1 MATSYSYLR
10 YPQSPFLDP
19 ITKRPARE
27 WLIWLQNPNVS
38 TLTVGTG
45 IVSTVSGGTTGLTPA
60 TPAQGAVTLGGKL
73 NVASG
78 GTGANTL
85 TGYVKGAGTTPL
97 TASATIPSTDVSGL
111 GTMAGQ
117 NASSVAITGG
127 SVAGVSVTGSTITN
141 SPVSGS
147 SVNATTLTT
156 SSTVTVNNLAATGTH
171 TVIAKWLPVVAD
183 GTTYY
188 LPLYT

>member
-1 MATSYSYLR
+1 MATTYLR
-10 YPQSPFLDP
+10 YPQSAFLDP
-19 ITKRPARE
+19 VTRRPARE
-27 WLIWLQNPNVS
+27 WLIWLQNPNVQTITAGS
-38 TLTVGTG
+38 GL
-45 IVSTVSGGTTGLTPA
+45 VSAVSGGTTGLTPA
-60 TPAQGAVTLGGKL
+60 TATSGPVTLGGTV

-85 TGYVKGAGTTPL
+85 TGYVKGAGTTPF

-111 GTMAGQ
+111 GTMATQ
-117 NASSVAITGG
+117 NAASVAITGG
-127 SVAGVSVTGSTITN
+127 SITGATITN

-147 SVNATTLTT
+147 SVGATTLTT

-171 TVIAKWLPVVAD
+171 TVIAKWLPVVCD

-188 LPLYT
+188 LPLYN

>member
-1 MATSYSYLR
+1 MATAYSYLR

-19 ITKRPARE
+19 ITKSPARE

-45 IVSTVSGGTTGLTPA
+45 IVNTVSGGTTGLTPA
-60 TPAQGAVTLGGKL
+60 TAAQGAVTLGGKL

-111 GTMAGQ
+111 GTMAAQ
-117 NASSVAITGG
+117 NAASVAITGG
-127 SVAGVSVTGSTITN
+127 SVTGATITN
-141 SPVSGS
+141 SPVSGA
-147 SVNATTLTT
+147 SVSATTLTT
-156 SSTVTVNNLAATGTH
+156 SSTVRINNLAAAGTH

>member
-1 MATSYSYLR
+1 MAANYLR

-19 ITKRPARE
+19 VTGRPARE

-45 IVSTVSGGTTGLTPA
+45 LVSTVSGGSTGLTPA
-60 TPAQGAVTLGGKL
+60 AAASGAITLGGTL
-73 NVASG
+73 NTASG

-85 TGYVKGAGTTPL
+85 TGYVKGSGTAPL
-97 TASATIPSTDVSGL
+97 TASATVPIADVSGA
-111 GTMAGQ
+111 GTMATQ

-127 SVAGVSVTGSTITN
+127 SVAGTSVS
-141 SPVSGS
+141 
-147 SVNATTLTT
+147 ATTLTT

-171 TVIAKWLPVVAD
+171 TVIAKWLPVVCD

>member
-1 MATSYSYLR
+1 MATTYLR

-19 ITKRPARE
+19 VTNRPARE
-27 WLIWLQNPNVS
+27 WLFWLQNPNVQ

-45 IVSTVSGGTTGLTPA
+45 LVNSINGGTTGLTPA
-60 TPAQGAVTLGGKL
+60 AAATGAITLGGKL

-78 GTGANTL
+78 GTGASTL

-97 TASATIPSTDVSGL
+97 TASATIPVGDVSGL
-111 GTMAGQ
+111 GTMATQ

-127 SVAGVSVTGSTITN
+127 SVAGTSVS
-141 SPVSGS
+141 
-147 SVNATTLTT
+147 ATTLTT

-171 TVIAKWLPVVAD
+171 TVIAKWLPVVCD

>member
-1 MATSYSYLR
+1 MATSYLR

-38 TLTVGTG
+38 TITVGVG
-45 IVSTVSGGTTGLTPA
+45 LVNTVSGGTTGLTPA
-60 TPAQGAVTLGGKL
+60 TATPGAVTLGGTV

-97 TASATIPSTDVSGL
+97 TASATVPLADVAGA
-111 GTMAGQ
+111 GTMAAQ
-117 NASSVAITGG
+117 NAGTVAITGG
-127 SVAGVSVTGSTITN
+127 SVAGT
-141 SPVSGS
+141 

-156 SSTVTVNNLAATGTH
+156 SSTVTINNLAAAGTH

-188 LPLYT
+188 LPLFN

>member
-1 MATSYSYLR
+1 MATSYLR

-38 TLTVGTG
+38 TITVGVG
-45 IVSTVSGGTTGLTPA
+45 LVNTVSGGTTGLTPA
-60 TPAQGAVTLGGKL
+60 AATPGAVTLGGTV

-97 TASATIPSTDVSGL
+97 TASATVPIADVSGA
-111 GTMAGQ
+111 GTMATQ

-127 SVAGVSVTGSTITN
+127 SVAGTSVS
-141 SPVSGS
+141 
-147 SVNATTLTT
+147 ATTLTT
-156 SSTVTVNNLAATGTH
+156 SSTVTINNLAAAGSH

>member
-1 MATSYSYLR
+1 MATSYLR

-38 TLTVGTG
+38 TITVGVG
-45 IVSTVSGGTTGLTPA
+45 LVNSVNGGATGLTPTA
-60 TPAQGAVTLGGKL
+60 AASGAVTLGGTV

-85 TGYVKGAGTTPL
+85 SGYVKGAGTTPL
-97 TASATIPSTDVSGL
+97 TASATVPLADVAGA
-111 GTMAGQ
+111 GTMAAQ
-117 NASSVAITGG
+117 NAGTVAITGG
-127 SVAGVSVTGSTITN
+127 SVAGTSVS
-141 SPVSGS
+141 
-147 SVNATTLTT
+147 ATTLTT
-156 SSTVTVNNLAATGTH
+156 SSTVTINNLAAAGTH

>member
-1 MATSYSYLR
+1 MAANYLR

-19 ITKRPARE
+19 VTGRPARE

-45 IVSTVSGGTTGLTPA
+45 LVNSINGGTTGLTPA
-60 TPAQGAVTLGGKL
+60 AASSGAVTLGGTL
-73 NVASG
+73 ATASG

-85 TGYVKGAGTTPL
+85 TGYVKGTGTAPL
-97 TASATIPSTDVSGL
+97 TASATIPVSDVAGL
-111 GTMAGQ
+111 GTMATQ

-127 SVAGVSVTGSTITN
+127 SVAGTSVS
-141 SPVSGS
+141 
-147 SVNATTLTT
+147 ATTLTT
-156 SSTVTVNNLAATGTH
+156 SSTVTVNNIAVSGTH
-171 TVIAKWLPVVAD
+171 TIIAKWLPVVCD

>member
-1 MATSYSYLR
+1 MAANYLR

-19 ITKRPARE
+19 VTSRPARE

-45 IVSTVSGGTTGLTPA
+45 IVNTVSGGSTGLTPA
-60 TPAQGAVTLGGKL
+60 AATSGAITLGGTL
-73 NVASG
+73 NTASG

-85 TGYVKGAGTTPL
+85 TGYVKGSGTAPL
-97 TASATIPSTDVSGL
+97 TASATVPIADVSGA
-111 GTMAGQ
+111 GTMATQ
-117 NASSVAITGG
+117 NANSVAITGG
-127 SVAGVSVTGSTITN
+127 SV
-141 SPVSGS
+141 SGAS
-147 SVNATTLTT
+147 ISATTLTT

-171 TVIAKWLPVVAD
+171 TVIAKWLPVVCD

>member
-1 MATSYSYLR
+1 MAANYLR

-19 ITKRPARE
+19 VTNRPARE
-27 WLIWLQNPNVS
+27 WLFWLQNPNVQ

-45 IVSTVSGGTTGLTPA
+45 LVNSINGGTTGLTPSAAA
-60 TPAQGAVTLGGKL
+60 TGAVTLGGTL

-97 TASATIPSTDVSGL
+97 TASATIPVADVSGL
-111 GTMAGQ
+111 GTMATQ
-117 NASSVAITGG
+117 NASGVAITGG
-127 SVAGVSVTGSTITN
+127 SVAGTSVS
-141 SPVSGS
+141 
-147 SVNATTLTT
+147 ATTLTT
-156 SSTVTVNNLAATGTH
+156 SSTVTINNLAATGTH
-171 TVIAKWLPVVAD
+171 TVIAKWLPVVCD

>member
-1 MATSYSYLR
+1 MATSYLR

-19 ITKRPARE
+19 VTQRPARE

-38 TLTVGTG
+38 TITVGVG
-45 IVSTVSGGTTGLTPA
+45 LVNSVNGGTTGLTPA
-60 TPAQGAVTLGGKL
+60 AAASGAVTLGGTV
-73 NVASG
+73 NVPSG

-85 TGYVKGAGTTPL
+85 TGYVKGNGTAPM
-97 TASATIPSTDVSGL
+97 TASATVPIADVSGA
-111 GTMAGQ
+111 GTMATQ
-117 NASSVAITGG
+117 NAGTVAITGG
-127 SVAGVSVTGSTITN
+127 SIAGTSVS
-141 SPVSGS
+141 
-147 SVNATTLTT
+147 ATTLTT
-156 SSTVTVNNLAATGTH
+156 SSTVTINNLAAAGSH

>member
-1 MATSYSYLR
+1 MATNYLR

-19 ITKRPARE
+19 VTNRPARE
-27 WLIWLQNPNVS
+27 WLFWLQNPNVQ

-45 IVSTVSGGTTGLTPA
+45 LVNSINGGTTGLTPSAAA
-60 TPAQGAVTLGGKL
+60 TGAVTLGGTL

-97 TASATIPSTDVSGL
+97 TASATIPVGDVSGL
-111 GTMAGQ
+111 GTMATQ
-117 NASSVAITGG
+117 NASGVAITGG
-127 SVAGVSVTGSTITN
+127 SVAGTSVS
-141 SPVSGS
+141 
-147 SVNATTLTT
+147 ATTLTT
-156 SSTVTVNNLAATGTH
+156 SSTVTVNNLAAVGSH
-171 TVIAKWLPVVAD
+171 TVIAKWLPIVAD

>member
-1 MATSYSYLR
+1 MATSYLR

-19 ITKRPARE
+19 VTKRPARE

-38 TLTVGTG
+38 TITVGVG
-45 IVSTVSGGTTGLTPA
+45 LVNTVSGGTTGLTPA
-60 TPAQGAVTLGGKL
+60 TATPGAVTLGGTL
-73 NVASG
+73 NTASG

-85 TGYVKGAGTTPL
+85 TGYVKGSGTAPL
-97 TASATIPSTDVSGL
+97 TASATVPIADVSGA
-111 GTMAGQ
+111 GTMATQ
-117 NASSVAITGG
+117 DASSVAITGG
-127 SVAGVSVTGSTITN
+127 SVAGTSVS
-141 SPVSGS
+141 
-147 SVNATTLTT
+147 ATTLTT

-183 GTTYY
+183 GATYY

>member
-1 MATSYSYLR
+1 MATSFLR

-19 ITKRPARE
+19 VTKRPARE

-38 TLTVGTG
+38 TITVGTG
-45 IVSTVSGGTTGLTPA
+45 LVNTVSGGTTGLTPA
-60 TPAQGAVTLGGKL
+60 TATPGAVTLGGTV

-97 TASATIPSTDVSGL
+97 TASATIPSGDIAGL
-111 GTMAGQ
+111 GTMATQ
-117 NASSVAITGG
+117 NANGVAITGG
-127 SVAGVSVTGSTITN
+127 SISGATITN
-141 SPVSGS
+141 SPLSGS
-147 SVNATTLTT
+147 SVSATTLTT

-171 TVIAKWLPVVAD
+171 TVIAKWLPIVAD

>member
-1 MATSYSYLR
+1 MATSYLR

-38 TLTVGTG
+38 TITVGVG
-45 IVSTVSGGTTGLTPA
+45 LVNTVSGGTTGLTPA
-60 TPAQGAVTLGGKL
+60 TATPGAVTLGGTV

-97 TASATIPSTDVSGL
+97 TASATIPIADVSGA
-111 GTMAGQ
+111 GTMATQ
-117 NASSVAITGG
+117 NASSVALTGG
-127 SVAGVSVTGSTITN
+127 SISGATIT
-141 SPVSGS
+141 GS
-147 SVNATTLTT
+147 SVASTSVSATTLTT

-171 TVIAKWLPVVAD
+171 TVIAKWLPIVAN

>member
-1 MATSYSYLR
+1 MAPTYLR

-19 ITKRPARE
+19 ITSRPARE
-27 WLIWLQNPNVS
+27 WLYWLQNPNVS
-38 TLTVGTG
+38 TITVGVG
-45 IVSTVSGGTTGLTPA
+45 LVNSMNGGTTGLTPSAAA
-60 TPAQGAVTLGGKL
+60 TGAVTLGGTL

-85 TGYVKGAGTTPL
+85 TGYVKGAGTAPL
-97 TASATIPSTDVSGL
+97 TASATIPVGDVSGL
-111 GTMAGQ
+111 GTMATQ
-117 NASSVAITGG
+117 NASGVAITGG
-127 SVAGVSVTGSTITN
+127 SVAGTSVS
-141 SPVSGS
+141 
-147 SVNATTLTT
+147 ATTLTT

-171 TVIAKWLPVVAD
+171 TVIAKWLPVVCD

>member
-1 MATSYSYLR
+1 MAANYLR

-19 ITKRPARE
+19 VTGRPARE
-27 WLIWLQNPNVS
+27 WLIWLQNPNVA
-38 TLTVGTG
+38 TLTVGVG
-45 IVSTVSGGTTGLTPA
+45 LVNSVNGGTTGLTPA
-60 TPAQGAVTLGGKL
+60 AATSGAVTLGGTV

-97 TASATIPSTDVSGL
+97 TASATVPIADVSGA
-111 GTMAGQ
+111 GTMATQ
-117 NASSVAITGG
+117 NANSVAITGG
-127 SVAGVSVTGSTITN
+127 SFAGTSVS
-141 SPVSGS
+141 
-147 SVNATTLTT
+147 ATTLTT

-171 TVIAKWLPVVAD
+171 TVIAKWLPVVCD

-188 LPLYT
+188 LPLYN

>member
-1 MATSYSYLR
+1 MAANYLR

-19 ITKRPARE
+19 ITGRPARE

-45 IVSTVSGGTTGLTPA
+45 LVNTVSGGVTGLTPA
-60 TPAQGAVTLGGKL
+60 AAASGAITLGGTL
-73 NVASG
+73 NTASG

-85 TGYVKGAGTTPL
+85 TGYVKGSGTAPL
-97 TASATIPSTDVSGL
+97 TASATVPIADVSGA
-111 GTMAGQ
+111 GTMATQ
-117 NASSVAITGG
+117 NASNVAITGG
-127 SVAGVSVTGSTITN
+127 SVAGTSVS
-141 SPVSGS
+141 
-147 SVNATTLTT
+147 ATTLTT
-156 SSTVTVNNLAATGTH
+156 SSTVTVNNLAAAGTH
-171 TVIAKWLPVVAD
+171 TVIAKWLPIVCD

>member
-1 MATSYSYLR
+1 MATTYLR

-19 ITKRPARE
+19 VTKRPARE

-45 IVSTVSGGTTGLTPA
+45 LVNTISGGTTGLTPA
-60 TPAQGAVTLGGKL
+60 AAASGAITLGGTL
-73 NVASG
+73 ATASG

-85 TGYVKGAGTTPL
+85 TGYVKGSGTAPL
-97 TASATIPSTDVSGL
+97 TASATIPIADISGA
-111 GTMAGQ
+111 GTMATQ
-117 NASSVAITGG
+117 NANSVAITGG
-127 SVAGVSVTGSTITN
+127 SVAGTSVS
-141 SPVSGS
+141 
-147 SVNATTLTT
+147 ATTLTT
-156 SSTVTVNNLAATGTH
+156 SSTVTVNNLAAAGSH

-188 LPLYT
+188 IPLYT

>member
-1 MATSYSYLR
+1 MAANYLR
-10 YPQSPFLDP
+10 YPQSQFLDP
-19 ITKRPARE
+19 VTKRPARE
-27 WLIWLQNPNVS
+27 WLIWLQNPNVATITAGS
-38 TLTVGTG
+38 G
-45 IVSTVSGGTTGLTPA
+45 IVSAVSGGSTGLTPA
-60 TPAQGAVTLGGKL
+60 TATQGAVTLGGTV

-78 GTGANTL
+78 GTGVSTL

-111 GTMAGQ
+111 GTMATQ

-127 SVAGVSVTGSTITN
+127 SVNGVSVTGATITN
-141 SPVSGS
+141 SPISGS
-147 SVNATTLTT
+147 SVSATTLTT

-171 TVIAKWLPVVAD
+171 TIIAKWLPVVCD

>member
-1 MATSYSYLR
+1 MATSYLR

-19 ITKRPARE
+19 VTKRPARE

-38 TLTVGTG
+38 TITVGVG
-45 IVSTVSGGTTGLTPA
+45 LVNSVNGGTTGLTPTA
-60 TPAQGAVTLGGKL
+60 AASGAVTLGGTV

-78 GTGANTL
+78 GTGVNTL

-97 TASATIPSTDVSGL
+97 TASATVPIADVSGA
-111 GTMAGQ
+111 GTMATQ
-117 NASSVAITGG
+117 NANGVAITGG
-127 SVAGVSVTGSTITN
+127 SVAGTSVS
-141 SPVSGS
+141 
-147 SVNATTLTT
+147 ATTLTT
-156 SSTVTVNNLAATGTH
+156 SSTVTINNLAAAGSH

>member
-1 MATSYSYLR
+1 MATSYLR

-19 ITKRPARE
+19 VTGRPARE

-38 TLTVGTG
+38 TITVGVG
-45 IVSTVSGGTTGLTPA
+45 LVNSVNGGSTGLTPA
-60 TPAQGAVTLGGKL
+60 AATSGAVTLGGTL
-73 NVASG
+73 NTASG

-85 TGYVKGAGTTPL
+85 TGYVKGSGTAPL
-97 TASATIPSTDVSGL
+97 TASATVPIADVSGA
-111 GTMAGQ
+111 GTMATQ
-117 NASSVAITGG
+117 NANSVAITGG
-127 SVAGVSVTGSTITN
+127 SVAGTSVS
-141 SPVSGS
+141 
-147 SVNATTLTT
+147 ATTLTT
-156 SSTVTVNNLAATGTH
+156 SSTVTINNLAAAGSH

>member
-1 MATSYSYLR
+1 MATTYLR

-27 WLIWLQNPNVS
+27 WLFWLQNPNVQ

-45 IVSTVSGGTTGLTPA
+45 LVNSINGGTTGLTPSAAA
-60 TPAQGAVTLGGKL
+60 TGAITLGGTL

-97 TASATIPSTDVSGL
+97 TASATIPVADVSGL
-111 GTMAGQ
+111 GTMATQ
-117 NASSVAITGG
+117 NASGVAITGG
-127 SVAGVSVTGSTITN
+127 SVAGTSVS
-141 SPVSGS
+141 
-147 SVNATTLTT
+147 ATTLTT

>member
-1 MATSYSYLR
+1 MATTYLR

-19 ITKRPARE
+19 VTKRPARE

-38 TLTVGTG
+38 TITVGVG
-45 IVSTVSGGTTGLTPA
+45 LVNSVNGGATGLTPA
-60 TPAQGAVTLGGKL
+60 AAASGAVTLGGTL
-73 NVASG
+73 NTASG

-85 TGYVKGAGTTPL
+85 TGYVKGSGTAPL
-97 TASATIPSTDVSGL
+97 TASATVPIADVSGA
-111 GTMAGQ
+111 GTMATQ
-117 NASSVAITGG
+117 NANSVAITGG
-127 SVAGVSVTGSTITN
+127 SVAGTSVS
-141 SPVSGS
+141 
-147 SVNATTLTT
+147 ATTLTT

-171 TVIAKWLPVVAD
+171 TVIAKWLPVVCD

>member
-1 MATSYSYLR
+1 MAANYLR

-19 ITKRPARE
+19 VTNRPARE
-27 WLIWLQNPNVS
+27 WLFWLQNPNVS

-45 IVSTVSGGTTGLTPA
+45 LVNSINGGTTGLTPA
-60 TPAQGAVTLGGKL
+60 AAATGAVTLGGTL

-97 TASATIPSTDVSGL
+97 TASATIPVADISGA
-111 GTMAGQ
+111 GTMATQ
-117 NASSVAITGG
+117 NASSVSITGG
-127 SVAGVSVTGSTITN
+127 SVAGTSVS
-141 SPVSGS
+141 
-147 SVNATTLTT
+147 ATTLTT

>member
-1 MATSYSYLR
+1 MATSYLR

-19 ITKRPARE
+19 VTGRPARE

-38 TLTVGTG
+38 TITVGVG
-45 IVSTVSGGTTGLTPA
+45 LVNSVNGGSTGLTPA
-60 TPAQGAVTLGGKL
+60 AATSGAVTLGGTL
-73 NVASG
+73 NTASG

-85 TGYVKGAGTTPL
+85 TGYVKGSGTAPL
-97 TASATIPSTDVSGL
+97 TASATVPIADVSGA
-111 GTMAGQ
+111 GTIATQ

-127 SVAGVSVTGSTITN
+127 SVAGTSVS
-141 SPVSGS
+141 
-147 SVNATTLTT
+147 ATTLTT
-156 SSTVTVNNLAATGTH
+156 SSTVTINNLAAAGSH

>member
-1 MATSYSYLR
+1 MATSYLR

-38 TLTVGTG
+38 TITVGVG
-45 IVSTVSGGTTGLTPA
+45 LVNTVSGGTTGLTPA
-60 TPAQGAVTLGGKL
+60 AATPGAVTLGGTV

-97 TASATIPSTDVSGL
+97 TASATIPIADVSGA
-111 GTMAGQ
+111 GTMATQ

-127 SVAGVSVTGSTITN
+127 SVAGTSVS
-141 SPVSGS
+141 
-147 SVNATTLTT
+147 ATTLTT

>member
-1 MATSYSYLR
+1 MAANYLR

-19 ITKRPARE
+19 VTGRPARE

-45 IVSTVSGGTTGLTPA
+45 LVNTVSGGTTGLTPA
-60 TPAQGAVTLGGKL
+60 AASAGAITLGGTL
-73 NVASG
+73 NTASG

-85 TGYVKGAGTTPL
+85 TGYVKGTGTAPF
-97 TASATIPSTDVSGL
+97 TASATIPVSDVAGL
-111 GTMAGQ
+111 GTMATQ

-127 SVAGVSVTGSTITN
+127 SVAGTSVS
-141 SPVSGS
+141 
-147 SVNATTLTT
+147 ATTLTT
-156 SSTVTVNNLAATGTH
+156 SSTVTVNNIAVSGTH
-171 TVIAKWLPVVAD
+171 TIIAKWLPVVCD